1 MNVVEKFLGTPM
13 AAPETPVMRRLR
25 VAVIT
30 LSTSLAFGI
39 LMVGLLS
46 SLWGPVVTGG
56 TFAFLIL
63 ISVVTGAIYFIAK
76 SRRDDAWLDQLVADE
91 RIA

>member
-1 MNVVEKFLGTPM
+1 MNAVEKLLGTPM
-13 AAPETPVMRRLR
+13 AAPETPGMRRLR

-30 LSTSLAFGI
+30 LATLLALGI
-39 LMVGLLS
+39 LIVGPLSALL
-46 SLWGPVVTGG
+46 GPVVTGG
-56 TFAFLIL
+56 TFALLIL
-63 ISVVTGAIYFIAK
+63 TTVVTGAIYFIAK